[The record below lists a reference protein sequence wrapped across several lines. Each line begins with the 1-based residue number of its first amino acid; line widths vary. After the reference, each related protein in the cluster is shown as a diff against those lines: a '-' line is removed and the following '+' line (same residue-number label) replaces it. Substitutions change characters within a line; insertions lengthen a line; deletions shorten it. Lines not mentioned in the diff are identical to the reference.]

1 MGAILFL
8 LWSTPREVAGGGL
21 LALLLFLLQRGLDLF
36 ADIHGDLQD
45 LALAVDGEN
54 DLLAHGCLADKAD
67 QFGAGHCLAVHR
79 GDHISSL

>member
-36 ADIHGDLQD
+36 ADIYGDLQD
-45 LALAVDGEN
+45 LALAEETCPSGAAVK
-54 DLLAHGCLADKAD
+54 CL
-67 QFGAGHCLAVHR
+67 R
-79 GDHISSL
+79 I

>member
-8 LWSTPREVAGGGL
+8 LWSTPRDVAGGGL

-45 LALAVDGEN
+45 LALAAMAEWEPALEA
-54 DLLAHGCLADKAD
+54 LLPTRK
-67 QFGAGHCLAVHR
+67 QR
-79 GDHISSL
+79 M